1 MALRART
8 TAIWRDGGRDS
19 SRGGPGDFGRGR
31 RGFLRMGAALVAGL
45 VLGDALGSS
54 VAGASPSTRI
64 ARAALEGLRGLA
76 PCAPRSLS
84 FLNTHTGETL
94 QAVYWCEGCYQPDAL
109 VAIDRVLRDHR
120 TGDVATI
127 DRQLLDLLHALHAGL
142 GSDQPFHVI
151 SGYRSAT
158 TNAELRR
165 AGRGV
170 AARSLHMEGR
180 AIDLRL
186 PGTALCALRD
196 AARAMEKGGVG
207 FYPSPDFVHIDTGRV
222 REW

>member
-1 MALRART
+1 M
-8 TAIWRDGGRDS
+8 
-19 SRGGPGDFGRGR
+19 SRGGPGDFDRGR
-31 RGFLRMGAALVAGL
+31 RGFLRVGAALFAGL
-45 VLGDALGSS
+45 VLGDALGSPA
-54 VAGASPSTRI
+54 AGASPSI
-64 ARAALEGLRGLA
+64 WMSSAALEGLRGF
-76 PCAPRSLS
+76 APRVHRCLS

-120 TGDVATI
+120 TGDVGTI
-127 DRQLLDLLHALHAGL
+127 DRKLLDLLYALHAGF

-151 SGYRSAT
+151 SGYRSAA

-165 AGRGV
+165 AGRCV

-186 PGTALCALRD
+186 PGTPLCALRD

-207 FYPSPDFVHIDTGRV
+207 FYPSSDFVHIDTGSV